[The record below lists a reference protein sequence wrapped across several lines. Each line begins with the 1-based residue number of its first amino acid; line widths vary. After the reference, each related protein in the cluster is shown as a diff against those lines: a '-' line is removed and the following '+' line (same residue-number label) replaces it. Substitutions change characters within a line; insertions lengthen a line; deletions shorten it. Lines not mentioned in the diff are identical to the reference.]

1 MRKGFDLLIGQGG
14 RRGHSEAYETAWW
27 MAAGY
32 CLRPGCGA
40 PLDAYRVQQLE
51 ALLELGLSHPSSK
64 AVNEQS
70 AVFWRRVAR
79 GLGVEVQERL
89 FDAYQSV
96 ALSGSKRGLE
106 PLKMLSALEGVSA
119 ERKSILL
126 AFLSTA
132 LPDAPRW
139 ALESYLWCAG
149 RVCAR
154 LPLSRRQEWVLPPAR
169 IEALLD
175 VVAVLPAERV
185 NEKAWLNCILQS
197 ARISGAGELDCSAT
211 TRERL
216 RSLAET
222 RGLPPAALEPLMQY
236 IPVARAELQSQYGE
250 ALPQGLVLV

>member
-1 MRKGFDLLIGQGG
+1 MKRHGG
-14 RRGHSEAYETAWW
+14 W
-27 MAAGY
+27 
-32 CLRPGCGA
+32 LQVIVRPRCGA
-40 PLDAYRVQQLE
+40 PLVHTVQQLE

-70 AVFWRRVAR
+70 AVWRRVAR

-89 FDAYQSV
+89 FDAYQVV

-106 PLKMLSALEGVSA
+106 PLKMLAALEGVSA

-126 AFLSTA
+126 EFLSTA
-132 LPDAPRW
+132 LPEAPRW

-175 VVAVLPAERV
+175 VVAVLPTERV
-185 NEKAWLNCILQS
+185 NRRHGWCILQG
-197 ARISGAGELDCSAT
+197 ARINGAGELIAPQRHGSDCGA
-211 TRERL
+211 RL
-216 RSLAET
+216 R
-222 RGLPPAALEPLMQY
+222 
-236 IPVARAELQSQYGE
+236 
-250 ALPQGLVLV
+250 QGLRLRLSGL